1 LQILCHL
8 FDREKVKLYDTEDH
22 TVKKWT
28 LYETCGV
35 YAVAFSNGYYKFYLV
50 DQTYMHSE
58 KMMREML
65 KVKLTCD
72 VQSEMGKDL
81 IKQISDQLREA
92 EESHKS

>member
-1 LQILCHL
+1 M
-8 FDREKVKLYDTEDH
+8 
-22 TVKKWT
+22 KKWA

-65 KVKLTCD
+65 NVKLTCND
-72 VQSEMGKDL
+72 QSEMGKEL
-81 IKQISDQLREA
+81 VKQIMEQWKEA
-92 EESHKS
+92 AESQRT

>member
-1 LQILCHL
+1 
-8 FDREKVKLYDTEDH
+8 
-22 TVKKWT
+22 VKKWT

-72 VQSEMGKDL
+72 VQSEMGKEL
-81 IKQISDQLREA
+81 VKQIMEQWKEA
-92 EESHKS
+92 AESQRT